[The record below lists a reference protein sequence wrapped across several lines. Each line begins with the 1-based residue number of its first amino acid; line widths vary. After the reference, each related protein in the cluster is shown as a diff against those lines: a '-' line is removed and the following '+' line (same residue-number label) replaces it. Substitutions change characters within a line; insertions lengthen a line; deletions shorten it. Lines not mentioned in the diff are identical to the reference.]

1 MSYFFFFKQKTAY
14 EMRISDWS
22 SDVCS
27 SDLVPLR
34 KGRRGTVLAGPRLLS
49 TVHFLEAGEAGGEVG
64 DEVVAMLQPG
74 MDAQGRA
81 GRVPAGRGAHGGG
94 VGQDHEALEAA
105 PARADAEEL
114 DAVDQRHRRLAP
126 AGLQDDAEE
135 ARGAGEVAPPD
146 RVPGIGRQR
155 RIEQAVDLRALAQ
168 PFGQPQRVDRKSTR
182 LNSSH

>member
-1 MSYFFFFKQKTAY
+1 MHRQPPRSTRTDTLFPYTTLF
-14 EMRISDWS
+14 RSDP
-22 SDVCS
+22 
-27 SDLVPLR
+27 VPLR
-34 KGRRGTVLAGPRLLS
+34 RGRRGTVLAGPRLLS

-105 PARADAEEL
+105 PARADAE
-114 DAVDQRHRRLAP
+114 
-126 AGLQDDAEE
+126 
-135 ARGAGEVAPPD
+135 D
-146 RVPGIGRQR
+146 RQ
-155 RIEQAVDLRALAQ
+155 
-168 PFGQPQRVDRKSTR
+168 STR